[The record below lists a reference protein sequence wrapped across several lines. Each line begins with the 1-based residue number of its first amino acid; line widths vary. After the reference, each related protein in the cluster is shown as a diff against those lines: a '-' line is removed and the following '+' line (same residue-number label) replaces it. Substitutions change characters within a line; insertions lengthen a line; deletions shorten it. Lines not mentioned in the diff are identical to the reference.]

1 VQAWTFFRLP
11 AYAWQDEV
19 MTMKAMIAS
28 TTLVAAL
35 FTGPAVAQQQQQ
47 TTGTAQ
53 YCLKGATGPIKCEFH
68 NRADC
73 EAAKPSNSSDQCVL
87 RSEQQGTVGGRSAAP
102 EPPPGMP
109 GNQKD

>member
-1 VQAWTFFRLP
+1 MDVSPVSGLSIGGN
-11 AYAWQDEV
+11 EV
-19 MTMKAMIAS
+19 MTMRVMITS
-28 TTLVAAL
+28 TAL
-35 FTGPAVAQQQQQ
+35 LAIVFMGSAVAQQQQ

-73 EAAKPSNSSDQCVL
+73 EAAKPSNSSDQCIL
-87 RSEQQGTVGGRSAAP
+87 RSETQGTIGGRSAPP
-102 EPPPGMP
+102 EPPPGAP